1 MKKRRWKKM
10 TALSLLFIF
19 FSSNHIPAEP
29 LPQDNPDETQ
39 EENEIEIEEPKNLYA
54 LSACLMDAIQ
64 GVFCL
69 EKKRMCAGQ
78 MPVRQRL

>member
-39 EENEIEIEEPKNLYA
+39 EENEIEIEEPW
-54 LSACLMDAIQ
+54 MRIQ

>member
-19 FSSNHIPAEP
+19 FSSNHIPAEL

-39 EENEIEIEEPKNLYA
+39 KENEIENLVQFYFLDIYFFFIEYYRENFYEELKNR
-54 LSACLMDAIQ
+54 
-64 GVFCL
+64 
-69 EKKRMCAGQ
+69 KR
-78 MPVRQRL
+78 

>member
-39 EENEIEIEEPKNLYA
+39 EENEIEIKEPKNLYA
-54 LSACLMDAIQ
+54 LSACLMDADSGKCQYDKDYDIDCNLRACR
-64 GVFCL
+64 F
-69 EKKRMCAGQ
+69 K
-78 MPVRQRL
+78 